1 MQIEEKIPV
10 EVCKTTRKN
19 EAGITLNRGQAVR
32 KEGEKRRKPITK
44 SKGKNN
50 LCFRNTSKFYFIFQ
64 PKRS

>member
-1 MQIEEKIPV
+1 M

-44 SKGKNN
+44 SKGN
-50 LCFRNTSKFYFIFQ
+50 YIF
-64 PKRS
+64 SF